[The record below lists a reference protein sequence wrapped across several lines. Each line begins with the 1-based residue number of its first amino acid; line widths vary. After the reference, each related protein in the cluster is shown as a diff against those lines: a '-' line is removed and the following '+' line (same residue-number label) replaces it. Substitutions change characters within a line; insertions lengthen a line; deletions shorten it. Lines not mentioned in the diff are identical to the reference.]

1 MRLSPRSR
9 LPLALVLAWRYL
21 RGRRSRLLQR
31 TALAALLSIALGVMA
46 MVVAMAL
53 MTGYREDLER
63 KLIAGNAA
71 VLAYPLG
78 PPGKATREDLVR
90 RLLAIPGVTAVGK
103 VAYGRAPC
111 SPPGARKA
119 RR

>member
-1 MRLSPRSR
+1 MPRISPRAR
-9 LPLALVLAWRYL
+9 LPLPLVVAWRYL

-31 TALAALLSIALGVMA
+31 TAVAALLSIALGVMA
-46 MVVAMAL
+46 MVIAMAL

-78 PPGKATREDLVR
+78 PPGKKVPPELPARLR
-90 RLLAIPGVTAVGK
+90 RLP
-103 VAYGRAPC
+103 
-111 SPPGARKA
+111 
-119 RR
+119 

>member
-1 MRLSPRSR
+1 MRLSPRAR
-9 LPLALVLAWRYL
+9 LPLPLVLAWRYL

-31 TALAALLSIALGVMA
+31 TAIAALASIALGVMA
-46 MVVAMAL
+46 MVIAMAL

-78 PPGKATREDLVR
+78 PPGKAPRADLPDRLR
-90 RLLAIPGVTAVGK
+90 RIPGVTAVG
-103 VAYGRAPC
+103 
-111 SPPGARKA
+111 
-119 RR
+119 